1 MESPELDRIGRALA
15 RAFPELDVEPLHH
28 VATGFGSVVVETLGG
43 VIFRVARSKPVSN
56 GHAVEVQALPMLAT
70 RLPAPIPLPEW
81 RVEPGDPDLP
91 FGAIGYRRLPGQ
103 PLEPEHA
110 WRELADEL
118 AVFFVALHAIPRSEA
133 EAAGVP
139 PAGSL
144 RDHVRGT
151 RDAVLPRVRGAVGRD
166 EYRRLERRLD
176 SLEGDETLYRFDP
189 VPRHGDPWYGN
200 VLVDEQGRLAGVI
213 DWEGLDLG
221 DPAWEATAQMYLGA
235 AFVER
240 FLDAYGAD
248 DAFRYR
254 ARRFAELR
262 EFGGVRR
269 AVEAD
274 DQEELEDAVRKL
286 MSSPMLAATPRPRR
300 R

>member
-1 MESPELDRIGRALA
+1 MRVAADVIARALA
-15 RAFPELDVEPLHH
+15 RAFPELEVEPLQH
-28 VATGFGSVVVETLGG
+28 VAIGFGSVVVETPGD

-56 GHAVEVQALPMLAT
+56 GHAVEAQALPMLAD
-70 RLPAPIPLPEW
+70 RLPAPVPVPEW
-81 RVEPGDPDLP
+81 RIEPGDPDLP
-91 FGAIGYRRLPGQ
+91 FGAIGYRRLPGD
-103 PLEPEHA
+103 PLGPEHA
-110 WRELADEL
+110 RLELADEL
-118 AVFFVALHAIPRSEA
+118 AAFFVALHAIQRGEA

-144 RDHVRGT
+144 RDHVEST
-151 RDAVLPRVRGAVGRD
+151 RDAVLPRARAAVGRD
-166 EYRRLERRLD
+166 EYRKLERLLD
-176 SLEGDETLYRFDP
+176 SLASDEALYRFDP
-189 VPRHGDPWYGN
+189 VPRHGDPWYAN
-200 VLVDEQGRLAGVI
+200 VLVDEHGRLAGVI

-221 DPAWEATAQMYLGA
+221 DPAWEATAQVYLGA

-274 DQEELEDAVRKL
+274 DQEELEDALRKL
-286 MSSPMLAATPRPRR
+286 MSSPTLSATTFPRR